1 MSSSEPIALLSKRL
15 DDFRRYLLLP
25 IFTLNMYVRGDNH
38 CVGLLA
44 RLDVPDLPSG
54 YVTVFERCFDSL
66 EQASE
71 YMAQVEAI
79 ARNVLGNLVVKKHF
93 GHAGE

>member
-1 MSSSEPIALLSKRL
+1 MAMLSKRL

-25 IFTLNMYVRGDNH
+25 IFTLNMYVRDGSH

-44 RLDVPDLPSG
+44 RLDVPELPSG
-54 YVTVFERCFDSL
+54 YVTVFERCFDRFEL
-66 EQASE
+66 ASE
-71 YMAQVEAI
+71 YMAQVETI

-93 GHAGE
+93 GYAGE

>member
-1 MSSSEPIALLSKRL
+1 MSSSEPMALISKRL

-25 IFTLNMYVRGDNH
+25 IFTLNMYVRDGSH

-54 YVTVFERCFDSL
+54 YVTVFERCFDRF
-66 EQASE
+66 EIASE
-71 YMAQVEAI
+71 YMAQVETI

-93 GHAGE
+93 GYEGR

>member
-25 IFTLNMYVRGDNH
+25 IFTLNMYDRDGNY

-54 YVTVFERCFDSL
+54 YVTVFERCFDRF
-66 EQASE
+66 EVASE
-71 YMAQVEAI
+71 YMAQAETL
-79 ARNVLGNLVVKKHF
+79 ARNVLGNLIAKKHLS
-93 GHAGE
+93 HTGE